1 MKGTKESGDAG
12 QCGRWDVLDDI
23 PLPPSPISNMRLD
36 NIMHNT
42 YFGSIR
48 YFNELVQEM
57 YKLDVL
63 QSNHP
68 DKLQNAYSLL
78 INEIDRVWTVIY
90 MHAMRNDH
98 MHHLHHMEGSLVTIQ
113 EKVIIPQRPNC
124 KLIGRILGPRG
135 ISVKQ
140 LEAQTDCRILIRG
153 RGSVKDA
160 RREARL
166 RNRIGWEHL
175 SEPLHVL
182 IIATD
187 VSHGRCVQKLSFGIH
202 SVKALLSSNDD
213 EHKRRQLVQLAII
226 NGTYRPTIS

>member
-1 MKGTKESGDAG
+1 M
-12 QCGRWDVLDDI
+12 C
-23 PLPPSPISNMRLD
+23 
-36 NIMHNT
+36 
-42 YFGSIR
+42 
-48 YFNELVQEM
+48 
-57 YKLDVL
+57 KLDAL

-68 DKLQNAYSLL
+68 DKLQNTYSLL

-90 MHAMRNDH
+90 MRAMRNDH
-98 MHHLHHMEGSLVTIQ
+98 MHHLYHMEGSLVTIQ

-153 RGSVKDA
+153 KGSVKDS

-187 VSHGRCVQKLSFGIH
+187 VSHDRCVQKLSIGIH